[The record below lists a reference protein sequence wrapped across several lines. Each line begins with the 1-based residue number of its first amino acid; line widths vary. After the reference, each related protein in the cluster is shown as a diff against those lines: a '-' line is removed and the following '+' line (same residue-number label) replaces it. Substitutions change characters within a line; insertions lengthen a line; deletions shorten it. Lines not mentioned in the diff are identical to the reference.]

1 MTPKRAAGWIALAG
15 PLAAGL
21 LARLAL
27 IAWSTPLVLSLDES
41 RFWDLASTNMSGT
54 AFLPPLYPFYLAAVR
69 ALCGD
74 SVLAARIVG
83 AVLSL
88 VSILLVYR
96 LAERHTGPGTGLVP
110 AWAAAL
116 LPTLVYFDGRLR
128 SESMTAGLCLGLAVL
143 WSAPSPRDSRSFL
156 WAGLLAGLLALTRP
170 EFLLLPLALVALHLR
185 RGGSG
190 PAARKGLLLLPG
202 LLLTVVPWAARNHA
216 LLGTTALAT
225 NGGYNFYKSF
235 NPQSDGSQI
244 PVTDLSVFDGVAEK
258 DFDATGFRAGWEFI
272 ATHPLRSVALS
283 AAKWVHL
290 FGPERDLLS
299 DLRQGHLPRRSLPLV
314 LVLAGLQNLAWGA
327 LLAAGL
333 FSLIGPSR
341 TEVKEAI
348 LATLLTLLTVHLV
361 MFGDDRFHVPLL
373 PLLCVALPEAWDGS
387 VRTPRALR
395 LLGIALV
402 VEMAG
407 WGLILVRDFGRIGA
421 LFDG

>member
-1 MTPKRAAGWIALAG
+1 MTPKRTAGRPALGG

-21 LARLAL
+21 VARLGL

-41 RFWDLASTNMSGT
+41 RFWDLASTRMSGT

-69 ALCGD
+69 AVFGD

-88 VSILLVYR
+88 VSILLVHR
-96 LAERHTGPGTGLVP
+96 LAERHTGPGTGLVR

-128 SESMTAGLCLGLAVL
+128 SESMTAGLCLGLAAL

-170 EFLLLPLALVALHLR
+170 EFLLLTPVLMALHLR
-185 RGGSG
+185 RGESG
-190 PAARKGLLLLPG
+190 RAVRKGLFLLPG
-202 LLLTVVPWAARNHA
+202 LLLTVAPWAARNHA

-225 NGGYNFYKSF
+225 NAGYNFYKSF
-235 NPQSDGSQI
+235 NPQTDGSQV
-244 PVTDLSVFDGVAEK
+244 PVTDLSAFDGVAEK
-258 DFDATGFRAGWEFI
+258 DLDAIGFREGWEFI
-272 ATHPLRSVALS
+272 AAHPFRSVALS

-299 DLRQGHLPRRSLPLV
+299 DLRQGHLPRPSPPLV
-314 LVLAGLQNLAWGA
+314 LLLAVVQNLAWGA

-333 FSLIGPSR
+333 FAVIGPSR

-348 LATLLTLLTVHLV
+348 LATLVTLLVVHLV
-361 MFGDDRFHVPLL
+361 MFGDDR
-373 PLLCVALPEAWDGS
+373 
-387 VRTPRALR
+387 
-395 LLGIALV
+395 
-402 VEMAG
+402 
-407 WGLILVRDFGRIGA
+407 
-421 LFDG
+421 